1 MRWWPRDLLEL
12 MAPFHI
18 TMWMIVVG
26 VRQYEYSLYSSLIM
40 NNVDDIDDHM
50 LRC

>member
-12 MAPFHI
+12 MAPFHL

-26 VRQYEYSLYSSLIM
+26 GRQVRTLLKFNHEQ
-40 NNVDDIDDHM
+40 
-50 LRC
+50 

>member
-12 MAPFHI
+12 MAPFHL

-26 VRQYEYSLYSSLIM
+26 KYALYSSLIM
-40 NNVDDIDDHM
+40 NNDDDLDDHM